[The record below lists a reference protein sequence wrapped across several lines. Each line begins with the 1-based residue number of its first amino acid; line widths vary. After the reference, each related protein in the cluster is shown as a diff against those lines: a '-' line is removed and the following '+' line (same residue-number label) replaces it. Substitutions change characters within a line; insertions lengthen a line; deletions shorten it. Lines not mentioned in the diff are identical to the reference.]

1 MSFRF
6 FGSVRQKRTNNIKV
20 TEANQLLCRN
30 IPQHSDL
37 SLSNETYPQICGI
50 PIAPRSVDF
59 FCKRYADE
67 LQILIRQMPLSDGQ
81 LDVLLMPLI
90 NRLISYV
97 NVLPASEFHHHSGP
111 GGLFHHS
118 LQCASNLVS
127 MAQNQVFE
135 GKANPE
141 SRYHSQQAWILGA
154 AVLGLS
160 HDMGKI
166 FDMDVMAG
174 SENLWNPLKES
185 LNTWVSREKIKQFF
199 VIWKKDREHKKHELR
214 SLRLM
219 YLKLIPQAFER
230 YLAETRKIE
239 VFDAIDQAI
248 LFGTG
253 PYATLLKKAE
263 AISIEDDFKKR
274 KALGAQFTQGSSPLL
289 LPLITAIQSLLNTG
303 RWTVNTSQSPL
314 FMTTQGLFL
323 SLNSQTAQDIHHAAC
338 QLQAS
343 YVPASIEGLCR
354 VFNEVGLLEANNG
367 KDLFWAIQLSQ
378 PSGQFCSLIKI
389 KSSFAVFILD
399 SIKDIKP
406 VEVSAIGFDKK
417 DPNEDETKPQN
428 LKDRLIAPKSNFDLS
443 ELRPTKSPSKIS
455 LDTEEDI
462 VLINKREFCEVLDT
476 PLAIDEVKKLM
487 KRCVLTIQSQLKEGD
502 GFFIEN
508 LSISEG
514 GCRTCSSLEVERFL
528 RNHQIGEKVQEIMFR
543 LYRDISSV
551 EFDQAHH
558 RLVLKAEEYEKSK

>member
-6 FGSVRQKRTNNIKV
+6 FGSVTQKRTNNMKV
-20 TEANQLLCRN
+20 IEANQLLCRN

-67 LQILIRQMPLSDGQ
+67 LQTLIRQMPLSDDQ

-111 GGLFHHS
+111 GGLFLHS
-118 LQCASNLVS
+118 LQCASILVS

-135 GKANPE
+135 EKANPE
-141 SRYHSQQAWILGA
+141 NRYHSQQVWILGA
-154 AVLGLS
+154 AILGLG
-160 HDMGKI
+160 HDVGKI
-166 FDMDVMAG
+166 FDMDVMSD
-174 SENLWNPLKES
+174 SENLWNPSKES
-185 LNTWVSREKIKQFF
+185 LNTWVVREKIKQLF

-219 YLKLIPQAFER
+219 YLELIPQAFKR
-230 YLAETRKIE
+230 YLAKSRKIE

-274 KALGAQFTQGSSPLL
+274 KALGPQFTQGSSPLL

-323 SLNSQTAQDIHHAAC
+323 SLNTQTAQDIHHAAS

-354 VFNEVGLLEANNG
+354 VFNEMGLLETSNG
-367 KDLFWAIQLSQ
+367 KDLFWTIQLPQ
-378 PSGQFCSLIKI
+378 PLGQFRSLIKI

-406 VEVSAIGFDKK
+406 IEASAFGFGKK
-417 DPNEDETKPQN
+417 DLDEVETKSQN

-443 ELRPTKSPSKIS
+443 ELAPTKSSKTP
-455 LDTEEDI
+455 LNNKEEI
-462 VLINKREFCEVLDT
+462 VLIDESELCEVLDT
-476 PLAIDEVKKLM
+476 PLVIDEAKKLM
-487 KRCVLTIQSQLKEGD
+487 QRCVVTIQSQLREGG

-514 GCRTCSSLEVERFL
+514 GIRTCSSLEVERFL

-558 RLVLKAEEYEKSK
+558 RLVLKVEEYEKSK